1 MTRLAKIVGAAVLA
15 LAAGCGSSSNDPGSP
30 PVDGNT
36 QISAATATDKM
47 NLCNWYVGM
56 VGGYGSTAT
65 CSMALLTA
73 PPTEADCV
81 TGLRPHDHRRAGDLH
96 PGVDRDGAAR
106 SQLRNGWSG
115 RLLQLVRDQPRR
127 GPDRSER

>member
-1 MTRLAKIVGAAVLA
+1 MTRLARIVGAAVLA

-65 CSMALLTA
+65 CSMALLKA

-81 TGLRPHDHRRAGDLH
+81 AGFPTCAVPVSTFEACVRTVIAAQATCTQASIQMAQQD
-96 PGVDRDGAAR
+96 PNCATVGAAGCF
-106 SQLRNGWSG
+106 N
-115 RLLQLVRDQPRR
+115 
-127 GPDRSER
+127 